1 MRQRLGWMVVL
12 GCVICIGIANWKS
25 PNLANATGA
34 TEGNAAEVAAGQ
46 DEPASDSGLKPVDV
60 TMHDFMEGAFQAPY
74 RRLKELMATEP
85 TALPAWKAIRS
96 DALILAEGGN
106 LLLIRTPKEDVA
118 DWNRYSID
126 SRDAGQAMIKAA
138 KKKDFE
144 KTTEHY
150 KQMLIHCNACHDQFA
165 NGKHQLEP

>member
-1 MRQRLGWMVVL
+1 MRQRLGWVLVL
-12 GCVICIGIANWKS
+12 GCVACIGMVNWKS

-34 TEGNAAEVAAGQ
+34 AEVRAGQ
-46 DEPASDSGLKPVDV
+46 DEPASEPATELELKPVDV
-60 TMHDFMEGAFQAPY
+60 TMHDFMEGAFQFPY

-106 LLLIRTPKEDVA
+106 LLLIRTPKEDGA
-118 DWNRYSID
+118 DWNRYSIE

-144 KTTEHY
+144 KTTEYY
-150 KQMLIHCNACHDQFA
+150 KQMLVHCNACHDQFA

>member
-12 GCVICIGIANWKS
+12 GCVFCIGMVNWKS
-25 PNLANATGA
+25 TNLANATGA
-34 TEGNAAEVAAGQ
+34 AEVAA
-46 DEPASDSGLKPVDV
+46 DEPSTEPGPKPVDV
-60 TMHDFMEGAFQAPY
+60 TMHDFMEGAFLFPY
-74 RRLKELMATEP
+74 RRLKEQMATEP

-118 DWNRYSID
+118 DWNRYSIE

-150 KQMLIHCNACHDQFA
+150 KQMLVHCNACHDQFA